1 MENKNNFFARYKEI
15 IIPTVV
21 MICICLVITAALAG
35 TNLLTESKIE
45 EIKKTEQEESRSEV
59 LKADKYDVYDDL
71 TENEEYVAFDE
82 AGNTAGYIFV
92 NNVKG
97 YGGEVKVMT
106 GIKVDGTISAVKVL
120 DATSETPGLG
130 QNTGKADFYDRYS
143 GLSTKKEI
151 TVVKSGAS
159 KDSNS
164 VNAVTGA
171 TISSKAVTKAVNEAR
186 ERFNEIMENEEASKD
201 E

>member
-1 MENKNNFFARYKEI
+1 MENKNNFFTRSKEI

-21 MICICLVITAALAG
+21 MIGICLVITAALAG

-45 EIKKTEQEESRSEV
+45 AIEKKQQEESMSEV
-59 LKADKYDVYDDL
+59 LKADKYEDYDIVSGK
-71 TENEEYVAFDE
+71 EYE
-82 AGNTAGYIFV
+82 ALDKDGKVVGYIFV
-92 NNVKG
+92 NTTKG
-97 YGGEVKVMT
+97 YGGDVKVMT
-106 GIKVDGTISAVKVL
+106 GIKVDGTVNAVKVL

>member
-1 MENKNNFFARYKEI
+1 MENKNNFFTRSKEI

-21 MICICLVITAALAG
+21 MIGICLVITAALAG

-45 EIKKTEQEESRSEV
+45 AIEKKQQEESMSEV
-59 LKADKYDVYDDL
+59 LKADRYEDYDIVSGK
-71 TENEEYVAFDE
+71 EYE
-82 AGNTAGYIFV
+82 ALDQDGTVVGYIFGNTA
-92 NNVKG
+92 KG
-97 YGGEVKVMT
+97 YGGDVKVMT
-106 GIKVDGTISAVKVL
+106 GIKADGTVNAVKVL

-151 TVVKSGAS
+151 TVVKSGAF

>member
-1 MENKNNFFARYKEI
+1 
-15 IIPTVV
+15 
-21 MICICLVITAALAG
+21 MIGICLVITAALAG

-45 EIKKTEQEESRSEV
+45 AIEKKQQEESMSEV
-59 LKADKYDVYDDL
+59 LKADRYEDYDIVSGK
-71 TENEEYVAFDE
+71 EYE
-82 AGNTAGYIFV
+82 ALDQDGTVVGYIFGNTA
-92 NNVKG
+92 KG
-97 YGGEVKVMT
+97 YGGDVKVMT
-106 GIKVDGTISAVKVL
+106 GIKADGTVNAVKVL

-151 TVVKSGAS
+151 TVVKSGAF